1 MAGMTEAQQKAFEDA
16 LARSKAKEE
25 TREAVPTQRGR
36 AFSQGISF
44 GTADEIEARA
54 VSLATGRPYSEI
66 LDEIRGGLKAYK
78 EARPGEAALFE
89 IGGALLPALVPGGQ
103 ASLGRAAG
111 RAALEGAAY
120 AFGTGEGSAAER
132 LERVPMGLVGGAVGG
147 SLGYGAGKLT
157 GITANKLA
165 DAARRKLGGR
175 GSTIVENEIQRL
187 VKQTGKT
194 PDEITQDIMDGR
206 VLAENKSIQAA
217 VRTLR
222 AQGGEAS
229 TTIERGLT
237 GRAEQMRAAAMAGM
251 RQGIGDVGEGSQV
264 AARRTSEAAT
274 AAAER
279 AAYGSLAGVPAPDE
293 VIGALQ
299 DTLKRVPSAAKE
311 VEIRLQAQTGKKPFF
326 SIGEDGSVAF
336 SRTPTVDE
344 AESVRRAV
352 YNRASAL
359 YRQEGMGA
367 AGEAVSGAEN
377 ELRGVLDF
385 SIPELASTRAQAA
398 AIRANRDAYT
408 AGAKAMAG
416 DVNEKLADF
425 AELQQGPNAA
435 EAVGSF
441 RAGLMQ
447 ALEGRAATGSRQSM
461 IRNLANPETKEGMLL
476 REVFPQDQLDEVLKS
491 LDIASDA
498 QTAASGVLA
507 GTGSQTAEV
516 GFEAARQGMG
526 LNASE
531 LAGVMS
537 GSPVETMNVASK
549 LVGRFFRSDLTDA
562 ERNKIAQVLVST
574 DPKVVRNAIIDESGM
589 QAFADAVAKAA
600 VALRG
605 GSRGVAATQTG
616 ELAGENYQPIMVPKE
631 PLRIEVRPNMATQD

>member
-1 MAGMTEAQQKAFEDA
+1 MAEMTEAQKAAFEKMK
-16 LARSKAKEE
+16 ARSAAREE
-25 TREAVPTQRGR
+25 EVAATPKQRTR
-36 AFSQGISF
+36 AFSQGASL
-44 GTADEIEARA
+44 GTADEIEAYSR
-54 VSLATGRPYSEI
+54 SFFEDRPYEEI
-66 LDEIRGGLKAYK
+66 LAEIRGGLKAYK
-78 EARPGEAALFE
+78 EAYPKSSMAWEL
-89 IGGALLPALVPGGQ
+89 GGALAPALVPGGQ

-120 AFGTGEGSAAER
+120 AFGTGEGSATER
-132 LERVPMGLVGGAVGG
+132 LERVPMGLAGGAVGG
-147 SLGYGAGKLT
+147 SLGYGAGKLA
-157 GITANKLA
+157 GFTANKLA

-251 RQGIGDVGEGSQV
+251 RKGMGDVGEGSQV
-264 AARRTSEAAT
+264 AARRTNEAAT

-336 SRTPTVDE
+336 SRTPTVEE
-344 AESVRRAV
+344 AESIRRAV
-352 YNRASAL
+352 ANRASAL
-359 YRQEGMGA
+359 YRQESMGA
-367 AGEAVSGAEN
+367 AGEAVAGAEK

-408 AGAKAMAG
+408 AGAKAMVG

-447 ALEGRAATGSRQSM
+447 ALEGRAATGSRQGM

-498 QTAASGVLA
+498 QTAASRVLS
-507 GTGSQTAEV
+507 GTGSPTADV

-526 LNASE
+526 LNAGE
-531 LAGVMS
+531 IAGVVS
-537 GSPVETMNVASK
+537 GSPVETLNVASK
-549 LVGRFFRSDLTDA
+549 LVGRFFRSGLTDA
-562 ERNKIAQVLVST
+562 ERNKIAQILVST
-574 DPKVVRNAIIDESGM
+574 DPQVVRNAVIDESGM

-600 VALRG
+600 MAARG
-605 GSRGVAATQTG
+605 GARGAAATQTG
-616 ELAGENYQPIMVPKE
+616 EMAGDRYQPIMVPRE
-631 PLRIEVRPNMATQD
+631 PLRIEVNPMSDQ

>member
-1 MAGMTEAQQKAFEDA
+1 MAEMTEAQKAAFEKMK
-16 LARSKAKEE
+16 ARSAAREE
-25 TREAVPTQRGR
+25 EVAAIPKQRTR
-36 AFSQGISF
+36 AFSQGASL
-44 GTADEIEARA
+44 GTADEIEAYSR
-54 VSLATGRPYSEI
+54 SFFEDRPYEEI
-66 LDEIRGGLKAYK
+66 LAEIRGGLKAYK
-78 EARPGEAALFE
+78 EAYPKSSMAWEL
-89 IGGALLPALVPGGQ
+89 GGALAPALVPGGQ

-132 LERVPMGLVGGAVGG
+132 LERVPMGLAGGAVGG
-147 SLGYGAGKLT
+147 SLGYGAGKLA
-157 GITANKLA
+157 GFTANKLA

-251 RQGIGDVGEGSQV
+251 RQGMGDVGEGSQV
-264 AARRTSEAAT
+264 AARRTNEAAT

-336 SRTPTVDE
+336 SRTPTVEE
-344 AESVRRAV
+344 AESIRRAV
-352 YNRASAL
+352 ANRASAL
-359 YRQEGMGA
+359 YRQESMGA
-367 AGEAVSGAEN
+367 AGEAVAGAEK

-408 AGAKAMAG
+408 AGAKAMVG

-447 ALEGRAATGSRQSM
+447 ALEGRAATGSRQGM

-491 LDIASDA
+491 LDIAKDA
-498 QTAASGVLA
+498 QTAASGVLV
-507 GTGSQTAEV
+507 GTGSPTADV

-526 LNASE
+526 LNAGE
-531 LAGVMS
+531 IAGVVS
-537 GSPVETMNVASK
+537 GSPVETLNVASK
-549 LVGRFFRSDLTDA
+549 LVGRFFRSGLTDA
-562 ERNKIAQVLVST
+562 ERNKIAQILVST
-574 DPKVVRNAIIDESGM
+574 DPQVVRNAVIDESGM

-600 VALRG
+600 MAARG
-605 GSRGVAATQTG
+605 GARGAAATQTG
-616 ELAGENYQPIMVPKE
+616 EMAGDRYQPIMVPRE
-631 PLRIEVRPNMATQD
+631 PLRIEVNPMSDQ

>member
-25 TREAVPTQRGR
+25 TREAVPTQRVR

-78 EARPGEAALFE
+78 GARPGEAALFE

-103 ASLGRAAG
+103 ASVVRAAG
-111 RAALEGAAY
+111 RGALEGAAY
-120 AFGTGEGSAAER
+120 AFGTGEGSGAER
-132 LERVPMGLVGGAVGG
+132 LERLPMGLVGGAAGG
-147 SLGYGAGKLT
+147 SIGYGAGKAI
-157 GITANKLA
+157 GSSANKLA

-187 VKQTGKT
+187 VKQTGRT
-194 PDEITQDIMDGR
+194 PDQVTQDIMDGR

-217 VRTLR
+217 VRALR

-229 TTIERGLT
+229 TTIESGLA
-237 GRAEQMRAAAMAGM
+237 GRAGQKRAAAMAGM
-251 RQGIGDVGEGSQV
+251 RQGMGDIGEGSQV
-264 AARRTSEAAT
+264 AARRTNEAAT

-279 AAYGSLAGVPAPDE
+279 AAFGRLEGVPLPDE
-293 VIGALQ
+293 AFSALA

-311 VEIRLQAQTGKKPFF
+311 VEIKLRAETGAAPFF
-326 SIGEDGSVAF
+326 EVSEGGVVSF
-336 SRTPTVDE
+336 TRRPTAME

-352 YNRASAL
+352 GNRATSL
-359 YRQEGMGA
+359 YRQEGMGG
-367 AGEAVSGAEN
+367 AGEAVSEVQKGFREI
-377 ELRGVLDF
+377 LDY

-408 AGAKAMAG
+408 AGAKALAG

-435 EAVGSF
+435 EAVASF
-441 RAGLMQ
+441 RAGFMQ

-461 IRNLANPETKEGMLL
+461 IRNLADPDNLKEGMLL

-498 QTAASGVLA
+498 QTAASRVLA
-507 GTGSQTAEV
+507 GTGSQTADV

-531 LAGVMS
+531 IAGVVS

-549 LVGRFFRSDLTDA
+549 LIGRFFRSDLTDT
-562 ERNKIAQVLVST
+562 ERNKIAQILVST
-574 DPKVVRNAIIDESGM
+574 DPQIVRNAVIDESGM
-589 QAFADAVAKAA
+589 QKFADAVAKAA
-600 VALRG
+600 IAARG
-605 GSRGVAATQTG
+605 GARGVAATQTG
-616 ELAGENYQPIMVPKE
+616 EFAGENYQPIMVPRE
-631 PLRIEVRPNMATQD
+631 PLRIGINPMSDQ

>member
-1 MAGMTEAQQKAFEDA
+1 MAEMTEAQKAAFEKMK
-16 LARSKAKEE
+16 ARSAAREE
-25 TREAVPTQRGR
+25 KVAATPKQRTR
-36 AFSQGISF
+36 AFSQGASL
-44 GTADEIEARA
+44 GTADEIEAYSR
-54 VSLATGRPYSEI
+54 SFFEDRPYEEI
-66 LDEIRGGLKAYK
+66 LAEIRGGLKAYK
-78 EARPGEAALFE
+78 EAYPKSSMAWEM
-89 IGGALLPALVPGGQ
+89 GGALAPALVPGGQ

-132 LERVPMGLVGGAVGG
+132 LERVPMGLVGGVAGG
-147 SLGYGAGKLT
+147 SLGYGAGKLA
-157 GITANKLA
+157 GFTANKLA
-165 DAARRKLGGR
+165 DAARRNLGGR

-206 VLAENKSIQAA
+206 VLAENKSIQVA

-251 RQGIGDVGEGSQV
+251 RQGMGDVGEGSQV

-274 AAAER
+274 VAAER
-279 AAYGSLAGVPAPDE
+279 EAYGSLAGVTAPDE
-293 VIGALQ
+293 VVDALK

-311 VEIRLQAQTGKKPFF
+311 VEIRIQAQTGEKPFF

-336 SRTPTVDE
+336 SRTPLVEE
-344 AESVRRAV
+344 AESIRRAV
-352 YNRASAL
+352 DNRASAL
-359 YRQEGMGA
+359 YRKESMGA
-367 AGEAVSGAEN
+367 AGEAVAGAEK

-398 AIRANRDAYT
+398 AIRTNRDAYK
-408 AGAKAMAG
+408 AGTKAMAG

-447 ALEGRAATGSRQSM
+447 ALEGRATTGSRQGM

-491 LDIASDA
+491 LDIAKDA
-498 QTAASGVLA
+498 QTAASGVLV
-507 GTGSQTAEV
+507 GTGSPSADV

-526 LNASE
+526 LNAGE
-531 LAGVMS
+531 IAGVVS
-537 GSPVETMNVASK
+537 GSPVETLNVASK
-549 LVGRFFRSDLTDA
+549 LVGRFFRSGLTDA
-562 ERNKIAQVLVST
+562 ERNKIAQILVST
-574 DPKVVRNAIIDESGM
+574 DPQVVRNAVIDESGM

-600 VALRG
+600 MAARG
-605 GSRGVAATQTG
+605 GARGAAATQTG
-616 ELAGENYQPIMVPKE
+616 EMAGDRYQPIMVPRE
-631 PLRIEVRPNMATQD
+631 PLRIEVNPMSDQ

>member
-1 MAGMTEAQQKAFEDA
+1 MAEMTEAQKAAFEKMK
-16 LARSKAKEE
+16 ARSAAREE
-25 TREAVPTQRGR
+25 KVAATPKQRTR
-36 AFSQGISF
+36 AFSQGASL
-44 GTADEIEARA
+44 GTADEIEAYSR
-54 VSLATGRPYSEI
+54 SFFEDRPYEEI
-66 LDEIRGGLKAYK
+66 LAEIRGGLKAYK
-78 EARPGEAALFE
+78 EAYPKSSMAWEL
-89 IGGALLPALVPGGQ
+89 GGALAPALVPGGQ

-132 LERVPMGLVGGAVGG
+132 LERVPMGLAGGAVGG
-147 SLGYGAGKLT
+147 SLGYGAGKLA
-157 GITANKLA
+157 GFTANKLA

-251 RQGIGDVGEGSQV
+251 RQGMGDVGEGSQV
-264 AARRTSEAAT
+264 AARRTNEAAT

-336 SRTPTVDE
+336 SRTPTVEE
-344 AESVRRAV
+344 AESIRRAV
-352 YNRASAL
+352 ANRASAL
-359 YRQEGMGA
+359 YRQESMGA
-367 AGEAVSGAEN
+367 AGEAVAGAEK

-408 AGAKAMAG
+408 AGAKAMVG

-447 ALEGRAATGSRQSM
+447 ALEGRAATGSRQGM

-491 LDIASDA
+491 LDIAKDA
-498 QTAASGVLA
+498 QTAASGVLV
-507 GTGSQTAEV
+507 GTGSPTADV

-526 LNASE
+526 LNAGE
-531 LAGVMS
+531 IAGVVS
-537 GSPVETMNVASK
+537 GSPVETLNVASK
-549 LVGRFFRSDLTDA
+549 LVGRFFRSGLTDA
-562 ERNKIAQVLVST
+562 ERNKIAQILVST
-574 DPKVVRNAIIDESGM
+574 DPQVVRNAVIDESGM

-600 VALRG
+600 MAARG
-605 GSRGVAATQTG
+605 GARGAAATQTG
-616 ELAGENYQPIMVPKE
+616 EMAGDRYQPIMVPRE
-631 PLRIEVRPNMATQD
+631 PLRIEVNPMSDQ

>member
-1 MAGMTEAQQKAFEDA
+1 MAEMTEAQKAAFEKMK
-16 LARSKAKEE
+16 ARSAAREE
-25 TREAVPTQRGR
+25 KVAATPKQRTR
-36 AFSQGISF
+36 AFSQGASL
-44 GTADEIEARA
+44 GTADEIEAYSR
-54 VSLATGRPYSEI
+54 SFFEDRPYEEI
-66 LDEIRGGLKAYK
+66 LAEIRGGLKAYK
-78 EARPGEAALFE
+78 EAYPKSSMAWEL
-89 IGGALLPALVPGGQ
+89 GGALAPALVPGGQ

-132 LERVPMGLVGGAVGG
+132 LERVPMGLAGGAVGG
-147 SLGYGAGKLT
+147 SLGYGAGKLA
-157 GITANKLA
+157 GFTANKLA

-251 RQGIGDVGEGSQV
+251 RQGMGDVGEGSQV
-264 AARRTSEAAT
+264 AARRTNEAAT

-336 SRTPTVDE
+336 SRTPTVEE
-344 AESVRRAV
+344 AESIRRAV
-352 YNRASAL
+352 ANRASAL
-359 YRQEGMGA
+359 YRQESMGA
-367 AGEAVSGAEN
+367 AGEAVAGAEK

-385 SIPELASTRAQAA
+385 SIPEIASTRAQAA

-408 AGAKAMAG
+408 AGAKAMVG

-447 ALEGRAATGSRQSM
+447 ALEGRAATGSRQGM

-491 LDIASDA
+491 LDIAKDA
-498 QTAASGVLA
+498 QTAASGVLV
-507 GTGSQTAEV
+507 GTGSPTADV

-526 LNASE
+526 LNAGE
-531 LAGVMS
+531 IAGVVS
-537 GSPVETMNVASK
+537 GSPVETLNVASK
-549 LVGRFFRSDLTDA
+549 LVGRFFRSGLTDA
-562 ERNKIAQVLVST
+562 ERNKIAQILVST
-574 DPKVVRNAIIDESGM
+574 DPQVVRNAVIDESGM

-600 VALRG
+600 MAARG
-605 GSRGVAATQTG
+605 GARGAAATQTG
-616 ELAGENYQPIMVPKE
+616 EMAGDRYQPIMVPRE
-631 PLRIEVRPNMATQD
+631 PLRIEVNPMSDQ

>member
-1 MAGMTEAQQKAFEDA
+1 MAEMTEAQKAAFEKMK
-16 LARSKAKEE
+16 ARSAAREE
-25 TREAVPTQRGR
+25 KVAATPKQRTR
-36 AFSQGISF
+36 AFSQGASL
-44 GTADEIEARA
+44 GTADEIEAYSR
-54 VSLATGRPYSEI
+54 SFFEDRPYEEI
-66 LDEIRGGLKAYK
+66 LAEIRGGLKAYK
-78 EARPGEAALFE
+78 EAYPKSSMAWEL
-89 IGGALLPALVPGGQ
+89 GGALAPALVPGGQ

-132 LERVPMGLVGGAVGG
+132 LERVPMGLAGGAVGG
-147 SLGYGAGKLT
+147 SLGYGAGKLA
-157 GITANKLA
+157 GFTANKLA

-251 RQGIGDVGEGSQV
+251 RQGMGDVGEGSQV
-264 AARRTSEAAT
+264 AARRTNEAAT

-336 SRTPTVDE
+336 SRTPTVEE
-344 AESVRRAV
+344 AESIRRAV
-352 YNRASAL
+352 ANRASAL
-359 YRQEGMGA
+359 YRQESMGA
-367 AGEAVSGAEN
+367 AGEAVAGAEK

-491 LDIASDA
+491 LDIAKDA
-498 QTAASGVLA
+498 QTAASGVLV
-507 GTGSQTAEV
+507 GTGSPTADV

-526 LNASE
+526 LNAGE
-531 LAGVMS
+531 IAGVVS
-537 GSPVETMNVASK
+537 GSPVETLNVASK
-549 LVGRFFRSDLTDA
+549 LVGRFFRSGLTDA
-562 ERNKIAQVLVST
+562 ERNKIAQILVST
-574 DPKVVRNAIIDESGM
+574 DPQVVRNAVIDESGM

-600 VALRG
+600 MAARG
-605 GSRGVAATQTG
+605 GARGAAATQTG
-616 ELAGENYQPIMVPKE
+616 EMAGDRYQPIMVPRE
-631 PLRIEVRPNMATQD
+631 PLRIEVNPMSDQ

>member
-1 MAGMTEAQQKAFEDA
+1 MAEMTEAQKAAFEKMK
-16 LARSKAKEE
+16 ARSAAREE
-25 TREAVPTQRGR
+25 KVAATPKQRTR
-36 AFSQGISF
+36 AFSQGASL
-44 GTADEIEARA
+44 GTADEIEAYSR
-54 VSLATGRPYSEI
+54 SFFEDRPYEEI
-66 LDEIRGGLKAYK
+66 LAEIRGGLKAYK
-78 EARPGEAALFE
+78 EAYPKSSMAWEL
-89 IGGALLPALVPGGQ
+89 GGALAPALVPGGQ

-132 LERVPMGLVGGAVGG
+132 LERVPMGLAGGAVGG
-147 SLGYGAGKLT
+147 SLGYGAGKLA
-157 GITANKLA
+157 GFTANKLA

-251 RQGIGDVGEGSQV
+251 RQGMGDVGEGSQV
-264 AARRTSEAAT
+264 AARRTNEAAT

-336 SRTPTVDE
+336 SRTPTVEE
-344 AESVRRAV
+344 AESIRRAV
-352 YNRASAL
+352 ANRASAL
-359 YRQEGMGA
+359 YRQESMGA
-367 AGEAVSGAEN
+367 AGEAVAGAEK

-408 AGAKAMAG
+408 AGAKAMVG

-447 ALEGRAATGSRQSM
+447 ALEGRAATGSRQGM

-498 QTAASGVLA
+498 QTAASRVLS
-507 GTGSQTAEV
+507 GTGSPTADV

-526 LNASE
+526 LNAGE
-531 LAGVMS
+531 IAGVVS
-537 GSPVETMNVASK
+537 GSPVETLNVASK
-549 LVGRFFRSDLTDA
+549 LVGRFFRSGLTDA
-562 ERNKIAQVLVST
+562 ERNKIAQILVST
-574 DPKVVRNAIIDESGM
+574 DPQVVRNAVIDESGM

-600 VALRG
+600 MAARG
-605 GSRGVAATQTG
+605 GARGAAATQTG
-616 ELAGENYQPIMVPKE
+616 EMAGDRYQPIMVPRE
-631 PLRIEVRPNMATQD
+631 PLRIEVNPMSDQ